1 MLKMKQVKTK
11 IINTTY
17 KIILQNTNTAL
28 QDTGIQYSIIIFGIQ
43 ARCLSRPVS
52 QFNLRFLFISCFKL
66 FVMLAPSSQSY
77 LLTK

>member
-11 IINTTY
+11 IMNTTY

-52 QFNLRFLFISCFKL
+52 
-66 FVMLAPSSQSY
+66 
-77 LLTK
+77 

>member
-28 QDTGIQYSIIIFGIQ
+28 QDTGI
-43 ARCLSRPVS
+43 
-52 QFNLRFLFISCFKL
+52 
-66 FVMLAPSSQSY
+66 
-77 LLTK
+77 